1 MRQPY
6 KRTYTCNPHKDTTNP
21 RKALIARFYNQT
33 RPSSLSPR
41 AINKYTSTNFNESS
55 SFESLNSKSIRLNN
69 ECSLRYLTSS
79 SYRDYINKL
88 NRPIYLDFSSCDN
101 LEEYIHYYYSN
112 NIVSINFSNTKF
124 KWIPDNMQ
132 SVKFL
137 YLDNCQNI
145 SNIEN
150 IRKMESLIKLDL
162 SRCWQIKDISPAKH
176 VSVLNVAFCKNIT
189 DFSML
194 GNVTHLNLTCTAIND
209 LSALRHV
216 RKIILTGCQYITA
229 DSLIELKCTYLDISH
244 CYNIKSIPQLTDIK
258 HIILKGT
265 SITNLES
272 LESCDTVNVEDCTL
286 IKDFTPVYNVPHLN
300 ISRCWQITDISP
312 FKNVTLETDYRFNG
326 CEFKNVM

>member
-1 MRQPY
+1 MRQPR
-6 KRTYTCNPHKDTTNP
+6 RTHTYNPHKDTTNP

-33 RPSSLSPR
+33 RSASLSPR
-41 AINKYTSTNFNESS
+41 ASNNSITQSDNKP
-55 SFESLNSKSIRLNN
+55 IRLNN
-69 ECSLRYLTSS
+69 ESSCKYLTSS

-101 LEEYIHYYYSN
+101 LEEYIHYSN
-112 NIVSINFSNTKF
+112 NIVSIKFSNTKF

-132 SVKFL
+132 GVKFL

-145 SNIEN
+145 SNIDN
-150 IRKMESLIKLDL
+150 ISKMKSLIKLDL
-162 SRCWQIKDISPAKH
+162 SGCWQIKDISPAKH
-176 VSVLNVAFCKNIT
+176 VPILNVAFCQLIT

-194 GNVTHLNLTCTAIND
+194 GNVTHLNLTCTQIND

-216 RKIILTGCQYITA
+216 RKIILAGCQYVTA
-229 DSLIELKCTYLDISH
+229 DSLTGLKCTYLDISH

-272 LESCDTVNVEDCTL
+272 VESCDTVSVEDCTL

-300 ISRCWQITDISP
+300 IKRCWQITDISP
-312 FKNVTLETDYRFNG
+312 FRNTTLETDYRFSG

>member
-1 MRQPY
+1 MRQPR
-6 KRTYTCNPHKDTTNP
+6 RTHTYNLHKDTTNP
-21 RKALIARFYNQT
+21 RKAIIARFYNQM
-33 RPSSLSPR
+33 RAASLSPR
-41 AINKYTSTNFNESS
+41 AINKDTSTNFNESS
-55 SFESLNSKSIRLNN
+55 SFESLNLKSIRLNN
-69 ECSLRYLTSS
+69 ECSCKYLTSS

-101 LEEYIHYYYSN
+101 LEYIHYSN

-145 SNIEN
+145 SNIDN
-150 IRKMESLIKLDL
+150 INKMESLIKLDL

-176 VSVLNVAFCKNIT
+176 VPVLNVAFCKNIE

-194 GNVTHLNLTCTAIND
+194 GNVTHLNLTCTRINE

-229 DSLIELKCTYLDISH
+229 DSLTGLKCTYLDISH

-265 SITNLES
+265 SITNLEG
-272 LESCDTVNVEDCTL
+272 LESCDMVSVEDCTL
-286 IKDFTPVYNVPHLN
+286 IKDFTPVYYVPHLN
-300 ISRCWQITDISP
+300 IKRCWQITNIDP
-312 FKNVTLETDYRFNG
+312 FKNTTLETDYRFNPCDFG
-326 CEFKNVM
+326 NVM

>member
-1 MRQPY
+1 M
-6 KRTYTCNPHKDTTNP
+6 KRPLKRSETRVSPPDLRKDII
-21 RKALIARFYNQT
+21 RKWNHST
-33 RPSSLSPR
+33 RRAASLSPSAER
-41 AINKYTSTNFNESS
+41 SDTSTDDDKLG
-55 SFESLNSKSIRLNN
+55 SLPIRLNN
-69 ECSLRYLTSS
+69 KCSWRYLTSS
-79 SYRDYINKL
+79 SYRNDINKL

-101 LEEYIHYYYSN
+101 LEEYIHYSN
-112 NIVSINFSNTKF
+112 NIVSINFSNTKIR
-124 KWIPDNMQ
+124 WIPDNMQ

-176 VSVLNVAFCKNIT
+176 VMQLNVAFCQLIT

-194 GNVTHLNLTCTAIND
+194 GNVIELNLTCTPINN
-209 LSALRHV
+209 LSFLRNV
-216 RKIILTGCQYITA
+216 KKLILAGCQNITA
-229 DSLIELKCTYLDISH
+229 DSLTGLKYTYLDISH

-265 SITNLES
+265 SITNLEG

-312 FKNVTLETDYRFNG
+312 FKNATLKTDYRFNG

>member
-1 MRQPY
+1 MRQSLKRSDTYNPY
-6 KRTYTCNPHKDTTNP
+6 KDTNP
-21 RKALIARFYNQT
+21 RKALIAQFNIQNKRA
-33 RPSSLSPR
+33 SSLSPR
-41 AINKYTSTNFNESS
+41 AERSDSSTDYDNKP
-55 SFESLNSKSIRLNN
+55 IRLNN
-69 ECSLRYLTSS
+69 KCSWRYLTSS
-79 SYRDYINKL
+79 SYRNDINKL

-101 LEEYIHYYYSN
+101 LEEYIHYSN
-112 NIVSINFSNTKF
+112 NIVSINFSNTKIR
-124 KWIPDNMQ
+124 WIPDNMQ

-176 VSVLNVAFCKNIT
+176 VMQLNVAFCQLIT

-194 GNVTHLNLTCTAIND
+194 GNVIELNLTCTPINN
-209 LSALRHV
+209 LSFLRNV
-216 RKIILTGCQYITA
+216 KKLILAGCQNITA
-229 DSLIELKCTYLDISH
+229 DNFNGLECTYLDISH
-244 CYNIKSIPQLTDIK
+244 CYNIKSIPLLTHIK
-258 HIILKGT
+258 KIILKGT
-265 SITNLES
+265 SITNLEG

-312 FKNVTLETDYRFNG
+312 FKNATLETDYRFNG

>member
-1 MRQPY
+1 MRQPI

-21 RKALIARFYNQT
+21 RKALIARFNIQNK
-33 RPSSLSPR
+33 RASSLSPR
-41 AINKYTSTNFNESS
+41 AERSDSSTDYDNKP
-55 SFESLNSKSIRLNN
+55 IRLNN
-69 ECSLRYLTSS
+69 KCSWRYLTSS
-79 SYRDYINKL
+79 SYRNDINKL

-101 LEEYIHYYYSN
+101 LEEYIHYSN
-112 NIVSINFSNTKF
+112 NIVSINFSNTKIR
-124 KWIPDNMQ
+124 WIPDNMQ

-176 VSVLNVAFCKNIT
+176 VMQLNVAFCQLIT

-194 GNVTHLNLTCTAIND
+194 GNVIELNLTCTPINN

-216 RKIILTGCQYITA
+216 KKLILAGCQNITA
-229 DSLIELKCTYLDISH
+229 DNFNGLECTYLDISH
-244 CYNIKSIPQLTDIK
+244 CYNIKSIPLLTHIK
-258 HIILKGT
+258 KIILKGT

>member
-1 MRQPY
+1 MRQPS
-6 KRTYTCNPHKDTTNP
+6 RTHTHNPHKDTTNP

-33 RPSSLSPR
+33 RAASLSPR
-41 AINKYTSTNFNESS
+41 AINKDTSTDYDN
-55 SFESLNSKSIRLNN
+55 KPVRLNN
-69 ECSLRYLTSS
+69 ECSVRYLTSS
-79 SYRDYINKL
+79 SYRNDINKL

-101 LEEYIHYYYSN
+101 LEEYIHYSN
-112 NIVSINFSNTKF
+112 NIVSINFSNTKIR
-124 KWIPDNMQ
+124 WIPDNMQ

-145 SNIEN
+145 SNIDN
-150 IRKMESLIKLDL
+150 ISKMKSLIKLVL

-176 VSVLNVAFCKNIT
+176 VPILNVAFCKNIE

-194 GNVTHLNLTCTAIND
+194 GNVIELNLTCTPINN
-209 LSALRHV
+209 LSFLRNV
-216 RKIILTGCQYITA
+216 KKLILAGCQNITA
-229 DSLIELKCTYLDISH
+229 DNFNGLECTYLDISH
-244 CYNIKSIPQLTDIK
+244 CYNIKSIPLLTHIK
-258 HIILKGT
+258 KIILKGT
-265 SITNLES
+265 SITNLEG

-312 FKNVTLETDYRFNG
+312 FKNATLETDYRFNG

>member
-1 MRQPY
+1 MRQPLKRSDTYNPY
-6 KRTYTCNPHKDTTNP
+6 KDTNP
-21 RKALIARFYNQT
+21 RKALIARFNIQNK
-33 RPSSLSPR
+33 RASSLSPR
-41 AINKYTSTNFNESS
+41 AERSDSSTDYDNKP
-55 SFESLNSKSIRLNN
+55 IRLNN
-69 ECSLRYLTSS
+69 EFSCKYLTSS

-101 LEEYIHYYYSN
+101 LEEYIHYSN
-112 NIVSINFSNTKF
+112 NIVSINLSNTKF

-176 VSVLNVAFCKNIT
+176 VSVLNVAFCQHIT

-194 GNVTHLNLTCTAIND
+194 GNVAHLNLTCTKINN
-209 LSALRHV
+209 LSALRNV
-216 RKIILTGCQYITA
+216 RKLILTGCQYITA
-229 DSLIELKCTYLDISH
+229 DSLIGLKCTYLDISH
-244 CYNIKSIPQLTDIK
+244 CYNIKSIPQLTDIT
-258 HIILKGT
+258 HIILKGI
-265 SITNLES
+265 SITNLEG

-286 IKDFTPVYNVPHLN
+286 IKDFTPVYNVQHLN

-312 FKNVTLETDYRFNG
+312 FKNATLKTDYRFNG